1 MKQPTEE
8 GKEGE
13 ATADGEKPAGEAPS
27 SEKREK
33 SATDVDKEKAQ
44 VSQHLVSTICLSAAL
59 KPLNISYILL
69 DTNA

>member
-44 VSQHLVSTICLSAAL
+44 VTLGVHNLLICSIKAFD
-59 KPLNISYILL
+59 ILY
-69 DTNA
+69 